1 MAMGQPN
8 PPRGE
13 GFSDPRFAAGT
24 QLGKYE
30 LIAPI
35 GSGGM
40 ASVILART
48 RGPGGFE
55 KVVVI
60 KVIHPHMASD
70 EVAVSMLL
78 DEGRLAALI
87 EHPNVVHTYE
97 VGEAFGTFYI
107 VMEYLAGESL
117 HTVIR
122 QSIQPSSGPFHP
134 TLAGKIISDACEG
147 LHAAHELTDFNGVN
161 RQIVHRDISPGN
173 IVVLYNGQVK
183 VVDFGIAKAQGRATE
198 TQVGELKG
206 KYGYMSPEQIN
217 NEKMDRRSDVFSL
230 GVTMWEALAKRRLFH
245 QENIG
250 ATLMQI
256 LRGPR
261 VPPSTYDREV
271 PKALDEIA
279 QKALQPDPRDRWQ
292 SAGEMKRAID
302 DAIWQ
307 SRVGTGEVQ
316 KYMHSLFA
324 QRMEARRQLLAAA
337 TDSSLDEVIDLLTRE
352 RSAVHAEELLS
363 QHIGRASQP
372 LSNRTPA
379 PVRYSSSPAMPYPDH
394 GPGSERVSYPAQG
407 PGSGR
412 GSYPQ
417 MAPGSQRI
425 SHPPG
430 SLVIGPNGQQMYQ
443 PEAPSNPGWMPPGM
457 QHAYPG
463 QMPLTGSRVI
473 EERSRWRFYAIVA
486 TTLLI
491 GIVGTILAF
500 TALSSNRSGEPAVE
514 KPKTKPKAPI
524 LSPEDIANI
533 QPTPPPTTVK
543 DTGPTVPV
551 KPTTNPTGTPDGS
564 GTTPAP
570 SVIPDAGIDAGT
582 GAAPPVD
589 EPPPTSVTTDSSAG
603 TKPKNPGSS
612 KRDPGDN
619 GASSKR
625 EPVDVVTVED
635 GGSEEPPGGDEK
647 ELKEKAAAYFAA
659 GNLDKAEE
667 YYKKAVATNPR
678 YAPAHR
684 GLGLVYQRRK
694 MVKAAIKSYNR
705 YLELQPKAHDAKD
718 IKERL
723 RQLGDE

>member
-1 MAMGQPN
+1 MALGQPN

-13 GFSDPRFAAGT
+13 AFTDPRFAAGT

-60 KVIHPHMASD
+60 KVVHPHMASD

-122 QSIQPSSGPFHP
+122 QSIQPSSAAFHP

-161 RQIVHRDISPGN
+161 RQIVHRDVSPGN

-217 NEKMDRRSDVFSL
+217 NEPMDRRSDVFSL
-230 GVTMWEALAKRRLFH
+230 GVTLWEALAKRRLFH

-261 VPPSTYDREV
+261 VAPSTYDREV

-279 QKALQPDPRDRWQ
+279 QKALQPDPRDRFQ

-307 SRVGTGEVQ
+307 ARVGTSDVQ
-316 KYMHSLFA
+316 KYMHSIFA

-352 RSAVHAEELLS
+352 RSAVQVPDDLLP
-363 QHIGRASQP
+363 QHTPVPHRGSQP
-372 LSNRTPA
+372 MSQRTPA
-379 PVRYSSSPAMPYPDH
+379 PVRHSSGPIMQYPAQAPD
-394 GPGSERVSYPAQG
+394 SQRVSYPPQG
-407 PGSGR
+407 PSSGR

-425 SHPPG
+425 SHQPG
-430 SLVIGPNGQQMYQ
+430 SLVVGPNGQHIFQAE
-443 PEAPSNPGWMPPGM
+443 PGSNPGWMPPGM

-486 TTLLI
+486 TTLLV

-500 TALSSNRSGEPAVE
+500 TALSSNKSDAVAPPP
-514 KPKTKPKAPI
+514 KPPKPRTTI
-524 LSPEDIANI
+524 LSPEDLDAI
-533 QPTPPPTTVK
+533 QPTPPPSTVPK
-543 DTGPTVPV
+543 TGEPTVPTKTV
-551 KPTTNPTGTPDGS
+551 PPPPGPDVTPPQA
-564 GTTPAP
+564 GTT
-570 SVIPDAGIDAGT
+570 
-582 GAAPPVD
+582 APPVTPD
-589 EPPPTSVTTDSSAG
+589 AATQVEEPPPTPVPPVGG
-603 TKPKNPGSS
+603 TKPKTTGPSTKKDPNEKGTP
-612 KRDPGDN
+612 KRDPDE
-619 GASSKR
+619 K
-625 EPVDVVTVED
+625 VVID
-635 GGSEEPPGGDEK
+635 DSGSDPPSGDEK
-647 ELKEKAAAYFAA
+647 ELKQKAAAYYAA
-659 GNLDKAEE
+659 GNWDKAEE
-667 YYKKAVATNPR
+667 SYKKVLEINPR

-684 GLGLVYQRRK
+684 GLGLIYQRRK
-694 MVKAAIKSYNR
+694 MVKAAIKSYKR

>member
-1 MAMGQPN
+1 MALGQPN

-13 GFSDPRFAAGT
+13 AFNDPRFAAGT

-60 KVIHPHMASD
+60 KVVHPHMASD

-122 QSIQPSSGPFHP
+122 QSIQPGSGAFHP

-161 RQIVHRDISPGN
+161 RQIVHRDVSPGN

-217 NEKMDRRSDVFSL
+217 NEPMDRRSDVFSL
-230 GVTMWEALAKRRLFH
+230 GVTLWEALAKRRLFH

-279 QKALQPDPRDRWQ
+279 QKALQPDPRDRFQ
-292 SAGEMKRAID
+292 SAGEMKKAID

-307 SRVGTGEVQ
+307 ARVGTSDVQ
-316 KYMHSLFA
+316 KYMHSLFT

-352 RSAVHAEELLS
+352 RSAVQVPDEFLP
-363 QHIGRASQP
+363 QHTPVPHRHSQP
-372 LSNRTPA
+372 ISQRTPA
-379 PVRYSSSPAMPYPDH
+379 PVRHSSGPIMPYPTQ
-394 GPGSERVSYPAQG
+394 GPDSQRASYPPQG

-425 SHPPG
+425 SQQPG
-430 SLVIGPNGQQMYQ
+430 SLVVGPNGQHIFQA
-443 PEAPSNPGWMPPGM
+443 EAGSTPGWMPPGM

-486 TTLLI
+486 TTLLV

-500 TALSSNRSGEPAVE
+500 TALSSSTAESAA
-514 KPKTKPKAPI
+514 KPPKPTKPRTTI
-524 LSPEDIANI
+524 LSPEDLDAI
-533 QPTPPPTTVK
+533 QPTPPPSTVPK
-543 DTGPTVPV
+543 TSEPTVP
-551 KPTTNPTGTPDGS
+551 PTVPTPPGPEVTPTQAGS
-564 GTTPAP
+564 TTPP
-570 SVIPDAGIDAGT
+570 EPGVTPDAGTQIE
-582 GAAPPVD
+582 
-589 EPPPTSVTTDSSAG
+589 EPPPTPVPPTG
-603 TKPKNPGSS
+603 TKPKTGPTNKKDPSEKGTPT
-612 KRDPGDN
+612 KRDPSNED
-619 GASSKR
+619 
-625 EPVDVVTVED
+625 EDED
-635 GGSEEPPGGDEK
+635 GSGNAPPSGGEE
-647 ELKEKAAAYFAA
+647 ELKKKAAAYFAA
-659 GNLDKAEE
+659 GNWDKAEE
-667 YYKKAVATNPR
+667 SYKKVLEINPR

-684 GLGLVYQRRK
+684 GLGLIYQRRK
-694 MVKAAIKSYNR
+694 MVKAAIKSYKR